1 MKKIYPL
8 LLFTFLCVKGFSQ
21 NCVSLGCAAAHTG
34 LATNGTLT
42 PIGATNLGCY
52 DPYNYTQIFW
62 EFVYS
67 PSGGDFTQ
75 IVTPSSGT
83 NLALNFVIFDE
94 GIVAPSSV
102 DCPVDAST
110 WIEIACDLIDHPNQ
124 PSGPGLFGV
133 TATTASGHYYAIAI
147 INWQSTTDGT
157 GDASYTF
164 DLSTPQIGGV
174 DVDAS
179 NCPGTL
185 PVTLSSFTATS
196 ANCVVNLSWVAQLQ
210 SNFKNYEVQTST
222 DGLHFEN
229 VATISGKGE
238 GTDQKFS
245 YQDLNAKQGNNFYR
259 LKMTDADGKIAYS
272 KVVSLNST
280 CNRNVVLTYPNPVHG
295 ILTVNIPGSPNGL
308 TVARLYSSS
317 GKLVYS
323 GTLQNGVNCI
333 DMSKYSSGVYLLNLK
348 NASESLNIKIVK

>member
-8 LLFTFLCVKGFSQ
+8 LLLTFLCVEGFSQ
-21 NCVSLGCAAAHTG
+21 DCVSLGCASANTG
-34 LATNGTLT
+34 LATNGTLA
-42 PIGATNLGCY
+42 PIQASNLGCY
-52 DPYNYTQIFW
+52 DPYKYTQIFW

-75 IVTPSSGT
+75 TFTPTSGT
-83 NLALNFVIFDE
+83 DLAINFVVLDE
-94 GIVAPSSV
+94 GTTAPIDVS
-102 DCPVDAST
+102 CPVNSAGWT
-110 WIEIACDLIDHPNQ
+110 GIACGDVDHPNM
-124 PSGPGLFGV
+124 PVGPGLNGV
-133 TATTASGHYYAIAI
+133 TATTVAGHYYAIAI
-147 INWQSTTDGT
+147 IIWQSTTDDT
-157 GDASYTF
+157 GDPSYTF
-164 DLSTPQIGGV
+164 DTNTPQIGGV

-185 PVTLSSFTATS
+185 PVSLSDFSATS
-196 ANCVVNLSWVAQLQ
+196 TNCVINLDWVAQLQ

-222 DGLHFEN
+222 DGLNFQS
-229 VATISGKGE
+229 VATIPGVTQGA
-238 GTDQKFS
+238 DQKFS

-259 LKMTDADGKIAYS
+259 LKMTDEDGKIAYS
-272 KVVSLNST
+272 KIVSMNST

-323 GTLQNGVNCI
+323 GTFQNGINSV

-348 NASESLNIKIVK
+348 NSSETQNIKIVK

>member
-8 LLFTFLCVKGFSQ
+8 ILLAFLYGKGFSQ

-42 PIGATNLGCY
+42 PIPATNLGCY
-52 DPYNYTQIFW
+52 NPYNYTQIFW

-75 IVTPSSGT
+75 TITPTSGT
-83 NLALNFVIFDE
+83 NLALNYVIFDE
-94 GIVAPSSV
+94 GTAAPSSV
-102 DCPVDAST
+102 GCPVDAST
-110 WIEIACDLIDHPNQ
+110 WIQIACDLIDHPNQ

-133 TATTASGHYYAIAI
+133 TATTTAGHYYAIAI

-185 PVTLSSFTATS
+185 PVSLSSFTATS
-196 ANCVVNLSWVAQLQ
+196 ANCVVNLNWVAQLQ
-210 SNFKNYEVQTST
+210 SNFKNYEVQTSP
-222 DGLHFEN
+222 DGLHFQSL
-229 VATISGKGE
+229 AIIAGKNQGV
-238 GTDQKFS
+238 DQKFS
-245 YQDLNAKQGNNFYR
+245 YQDINAKPGDNFYR

-272 KVVSLNST
+272 KIVSLNST
-280 CNRNVVLTYPNPVHG
+280 CNRTIVLTYPNPVRG
-295 ILTVNIPGSPNGL
+295 ILTVNIPNSPNGI
-308 TVARLYSSS
+308 TVARLYSGS

-323 GTLQNGVNCI
+323 GTLQNGINSI
-333 DMSKYSSGVYLLNLK
+333 DMSKYSGGLYLLNLK
-348 NASESLNIKIVK
+348 NSSESQDIKIVK

>member
-1 MKKIYPL
+1 M
-8 LLFTFLCVKGFSQ
+8 
-21 NCVSLGCAAAHTG
+21 
-34 LATNGTLT
+34 
-42 PIGATNLGCY
+42 
-52 DPYNYTQIFW
+52 
-62 EFVYS
+62 
-67 PSGGDFTQ
+67 
-75 IVTPSSGT
+75 
-83 NLALNFVIFDE
+83 
-94 GIVAPSSV
+94 
-102 DCPVDAST
+102 
-110 WIEIACDLIDHPNQ
+110 
-124 PSGPGLFGV
+124 
-133 TATTASGHYYAIAI
+133 
-147 INWQSTTDGT
+147 
-157 GDASYTF
+157 
-164 DLSTPQIGGV
+164 
-174 DVDAS
+174 
-179 NCPGTL
+179 

-272 KVVSLNST
+272 KIVSLNST

-323 GTLQNGVNCI
+323 GTLQNGVNSI
-333 DMSKYSSGVYLLNLK
+333 DMSKYSERCLF
-348 NASESLNIKIVK
+348 A